1 MKFWVLAAL
10 MALLAYRTV
19 EIARSHRPAF
29 ALARDSRVA
38 IKFDRPSYAD
48 AIQRTASSVV
58 TIRAMRRIAAADD
71 LLLLPDF
78 PTPDSFEVPPA
89 NSPRDAGV
97 RVSLGSGVIVEQ
109 GVILTNHHVTDGAE
123 TIAVELPDHRA
134 FQAKLIG
141 DDPPSDLAVVQIEP
155 RNLAALPLADSDRVR
170 VGDVVLA
177 IGNPLGIGQ
186 TVTAGII
193 SAKGRAMTA
202 RGGSFE
208 DFLQTDAPINQGNSG
223 GALITAAGELIGIT
237 SQILSMSGGNIGI
250 GFAIPSNMAR
260 TVLSQLVTTGKVR
273 RSQLGVATQPITPEA
288 AAQLGVTAARGLV
301 INAVIPGSP
310 AAHAGLQA
318 GDVIVAFNGA
328 PVLDGNAL
336 RNHVANTAPGTT
348 VGFTVLRRE
357 RELNFQVVLT
367 ERENRRRS

>member
-1 MKFWVLAAL
+1 MKFWLLAAL
-10 MALLAYRTV
+10 MGLVAYQTF
-19 EIARSHRPAF
+19 EAAPPHLPAM
-29 ALARDSRVA
+29 ALARNSRGAV
-38 IKFDRPSYAD
+38 KFDRPSYAD
-48 AIQRTASSVV
+48 AIERTASSVV
-58 TIRAMRRIAAADD
+58 TIRAMRRITAADN
-71 LLLLPDF
+71 LLLPDF
-78 PTPDSFEVPPA
+78 TSGLFKFPPEDA
-89 NSPRDAGV
+89 APDAGV
-97 RVSLGSGVIVEQ
+97 RVALGSGVIVEQ
-109 GVILTNHHVTDGAE
+109 GGMILTNHHVTDGAE
-123 TIAVELPDHRA
+123 TITVELSDHRA
-134 FQAKLIG
+134 FEAKLIG
-141 DDPPSDLAVVQIEP
+141 ADPPSDLAVIQIEP

-193 SAKGRAMTA
+193 SAKGRAMSA
-202 RGGSFE
+202 GGGNFE

-223 GALITAAGELIGIT
+223 GALITAEGELIGIT

-260 TVLSQLVTTGKVR
+260 GVLNQLVTTGKVR
-273 RSQLGVATQPITPEA
+273 RSQLGVATRPITPEA
-288 AAQLGVTAARGLV
+288 AVRLGLNAPRGLV

-328 PVLDGNAL
+328 PVLDGNSL

-357 RELNFQVVLT
+357 RELNFQIVLK
-367 ERENRRRS
+367 ELKNRTRG

>member
-1 MKFWVLAAL
+1 MKLWVLAAL
-10 MALLAYRTV
+10 MALMVYRTLDV
-19 EIARSHRPAF
+19 ARSHLPAI
-29 ALARDSRVA
+29 ALARASRVA

-48 AIQRTASSVV
+48 AIERTASSVV
-58 TIRAMRRIAAADD
+58 TIRAMRRIAAADN
-71 LLLLPDF
+71 LLLPDF
-78 PTPDSFEVPPA
+78 STGQLFKLPRADSAPEA
-89 NSPRDAGV
+89 TV

-109 GVILTNHHVTDGAE
+109 SGVILTNHHVTDGAE

-134 FQAKLIG
+134 FEAKMVG
-141 DDPPSDLAVVQIEP
+141 TDPPSDLAVIQIEP

-202 RGGSFE
+202 GGGSFE

-223 GALITAAGELIGIT
+223 GALITAGGELIGIT

-260 TVLSQLVTTGKVR
+260 SVVNQLIATGKVR
-273 RSQLGVATQPITPEA
+273 RSQLGVATRPITPEA
-288 AAQLGVTAARGLV
+288 AARLGLNTPRGLV
-301 INAVIPGSP
+301 INAVRPDSP

-328 PVLDGNAL
+328 PVLDGNSL

-357 RELNFQVVLT
+357 RELNFQIVLR
-367 ERENRRRS
+367 ERESRSRG